1 MADFV
6 IVHGSWHDG
15 TLLEP
20 VAAAIRGL
28 GHRAYAPT
36 VAGHGHGA
44 DTDVSIDDGVQSVI
58 DYCRTRDLR
67 EIVLV
72 GHSLGGTIIARVAEE
87 IPDRITRL
95 IFWSAF
101 VPRPGRSITEEVEQP
116 STPAAEKQ
124 APATG
129 SSETLSLQVWRD
141 VFVPDVDPEQ
151 AATWHALLSPEPRR
165 PKTERLDLRRFYRS
179 TLPMHYIDAV
189 DDRALPRGLDRE
201 AMIERLKNVRV
212 HRVRGGH
219 EVLFTDPAGI
229 AAVIVEAG
237 VS

>member
-1 MADFV
+1 MACPP
-6 IVHGSWHDG
+6 
-15 TLLEP
+15 L
-20 VAAAIRGL
+20 
-28 GHRAYAPT
+28 
-36 VAGHGHGA
+36 
-44 DTDVSIDDGVQSVI
+44 
-58 DYCRTRDLR
+58 
-67 EIVLV
+67 
-72 GHSLGGTIIARVAEE
+72 
-87 IPDRITRL
+87 
-95 IFWSAF
+95 
-101 VPRPGRSITEEVEQP
+101 
-116 STPAAEKQ
+116 
-124 APATG
+124 
-129 SSETLSLQVWRD
+129 
-141 VFVPDVDPEQ
+141 
-151 AATWHALLSPEPRR
+151 PEPRR